1 MRTSAMLRRTL
12 LVIVTA
18 LGLLGLAVPAAL
30 AWEGGDGHG
39 GGGGEPGPSGTVEYV
54 NMGDSYSAGSGV
66 QPPALGAPPQCLQ
79 SARNWGHVLAT
90 RWGYELTDVSC
101 GGAETKDY
109 TTSQYP
115 GVRPQVEALS
125 ASTDVVTM
133 TIGGNDSG
141 VFIGAIQACGTAAA
155 TTAGTGNPCE
165 QQNGDRF
172 VDTINNVTYPSLVR
186 ALETVKD
193 AAPHARIAIA
203 GYLQILP
210 AERGCYPIMP
220 VATGDVPYL
229 NDIEATLND
238 AVRRAAAAT
247 DVTFIDVTPAS
258 QGHDAC
264 QPLGTR
270 WIEPVVGGTN
280 PVVVH
285 PNALGEQAM
294 ADRAVAVLD

>member
-1 MRTSAMLRRTL
+1 MLRRAL
-12 LVIVTA
+12 LVLVTV
-18 LGLLGLAVPAAL
+18 LGIAAVGVPAF
-30 AWEGGDGHG
+30 AWEGGDEPGAG
-39 GGGGEPGPSGTVEYV
+39 GGPVEYV

-66 QPPALGAPPQCLQ
+66 QPPAIGAPPQCLQ
-79 SARNWGHVLAT
+79 SARNWGHVLAA

-101 GGAETKDY
+101 GGAQTKDY

-115 GVRPQVEALS
+115 GVRPQVAALS

-133 TIGGNDSG
+133 TIGGNDGG
-141 VFIGAIQACGTAAA
+141 VFIDAIRSCGTAAA

-165 QQNGDRF
+165 RQNGSRF
-172 VDTINNVTYPSLVR
+172 TDTIRDDTYPAIVR
-186 ALETVKD
+186 ALETVKA
-193 AAPHARIAIA
+193 AAPNARIAIA

-210 AERGCYPIMP
+210 AQRGCYPIMP

-238 AVRRAAAAT
+238 AVRRAAAAA
-247 DVTFIDVTPAS
+247 DVTFVDVTPAS

-264 QPLGTR
+264 QPIGTR

-285 PNALGEQAM
+285 PNALGERAM
-294 ADRAVAVLD
+294 ADLAAAKLG